1 MEISRAAGGSKV
13 GKLVLSRRITRQV
26 MAAVVKGGKWE
37 VTEQAEF
44 RRGEV
49 FFFFNFLEREREKG
63 AVLLLRALGVDI
75 NVNVD
80 TVVYLKDCTVFSPL
94 RLG

>member
-49 FFFFNFLEREREKG
+49 FFFFNFLEREREG
-63 AVLLLRALGVDI
+63 S
-75 NVNVD
+75 
-80 TVVYLKDCTVFSPL
+80 CPL
-94 RLG
+94 ASCSWSGH